1 MFVGNEK
8 IDRRTK
14 NIVIVVIICVFVIW
28 IRSILTWI
36 INLSKNRKIDHKK
49 PVTLLKLQE
58 DR

>member
-28 IRSILTWI
+28 IRSILKWI
-36 INLSKNRKIDHKK
+36 VNLSENRKIDHKK